1 MDPNEGAPIIGEPAL
16 SVCTNCVKIKSSLFA
31 LGQGHVPAMSA
42 TEFAVV
48 VCDFPPEQHQHLA
61 EDKTLVST
69 DSAIPELD
77 GDKTKKCR

>member
-1 MDPNEGAPIIGEPAL
+1 MDPNEGAPIGEPAL
-16 SVCTNCVKIKSSLFA
+16 SVCACVKIKSSLFA
-31 LGQGHVPAMSA
+31 LVQGHVPAMSA
-42 TEFAVV
+42 TVFAVV

-77 GDKTKKCR
+77 GDKAEKCR